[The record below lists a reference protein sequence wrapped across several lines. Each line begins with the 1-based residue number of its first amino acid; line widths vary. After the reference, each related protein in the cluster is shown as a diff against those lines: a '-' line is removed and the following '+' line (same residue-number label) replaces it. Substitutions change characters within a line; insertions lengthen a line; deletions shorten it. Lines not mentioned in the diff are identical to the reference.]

1 MTTIWGPAFDAEIDY
16 RRSTM
21 IAAAAPRRAG
31 RALRSSRT
39 RRAQGRAAAERRARA
54 AAASAPRAG
63 APLVAGFTAAS
74 PR

>member
-16 RRSTM
+16 RRSTLA
-21 IAAAAPRRAG
+21 AAAAPRRAG
-31 RALRSSRT
+31 RAVRATRS
-39 RRAQGRAAAERRARA
+39 RRAQGRRAAERRAMA

-63 APLVAGFTAAS
+63 APLVAGFTAAA